1 MTNWHPGERPPDDG
15 AGLPLPTLPAT
26 PAMSGY
32 RALRDVLRKLTFRHA
47 ADALRAPVPAQSTQA
62 LFGTLP
68 KAETDEGFRVL
79 DGLWFPARGG
89 LWQRVDRAYVQ
100 DCGARWLASGHPR
113 AMDAAAVVTVLE
125 SVLLDDPMGLRR
137 IVLWELCCRLV
148 DGAAERNAGASHAP
162 PSAAHAVALGVH
174 RGEAAL
180 LVDAIAAAR
189 FPAAG
194 PARDA
199 AETLDDIW
207 PGPLLREA
215 ERLAQQIPAAP
226 ADHVL
231 GALLDTLHA
240 RSAAVRQLTLTAQKL
255 ADRGDLRAAA
265 DAWLGALRQA
275 RDDVDAQAGLLRVA
289 ALLADEPYA
298 PPESQVTAEVGNRS
312 VRLAWHAPSRGRDTV
327 TYRVLRYP
335 DDAPED
341 AVEVASG
348 SAALTAVDP
357 DPPAGRTLRYA
368 VFPMRPHR
376 IAGVPRV
383 TGPVLITPDVT
394 ELRAEA
400 VPDGVR
406 LRWRPD
412 PAALQVGVVRTVAG
426 DSGPGQ
432 PVFSE
437 HEQLLDTPLAVGL
450 YVYEV
455 HCCYS
460 GPDGRLVRSPG
471 RTITARVERWPSPVE
486 DLAVRH
492 LDDGRVRITWRP
504 PARGDAHLVPW
515 FAHPVP
521 PGADVSAHVGR
532 LAPPDGAPP
541 TCVDVLPPPRERLR
555 MTAVSVLGDRAV
567 SGPNVVVE
575 RQGEVRDLE
584 VRRVAADRAE
594 LRFDWPEPAVLTL
607 ISWEDGVRGGERR
620 VARSQHLAG
629 QAVALQVSTAECRFT
644 VTALPRPDAV
654 AIGAPSAR
662 AVLPAAPPPLPTVQ
676 PTPAPWWR
684 AWWRRWR
691 TRQPAAPLQGP
702 SGGPASGGPA
712 SGGL

>member
-15 AGLPLPTLPAT
+15 AGLPLPALPAT

-32 RALRDVLRKLTFRHA
+32 RALRDALRKLSFRHA

-68 KAETDEGFRVL
+68 KAATDDGFRVL

-89 LWQRVDRAYVQ
+89 LWQRADRAYVR
-100 DCGARWLASGHPR
+100 DCGERWLASGHPR
-113 AMDAAAVVTVLE
+113 ATDAAAVVTVLE
-125 SVLLDDPMGLRR
+125 SVLAEDPMGLRR

-148 DGAAERNAGASHAP
+148 DGTAKRRAEAAHAP
-162 PSAAHAVALGVH
+162 PSVAHAVALGVH
-174 RGEAAL
+174 HSEAGL
-180 LVDAIAAAR
+180 LVNAVAAAR

-194 PARDA
+194 AARDA
-199 AETLDDIW
+199 AETLADIW

-215 ERLAQQIPAAP
+215 ERLAQQIPASP

-231 GALLDTLHA
+231 ASLMGTLHA

-275 RDDVDAQAGLLRVA
+275 RDDLDAQAGLLRVA
-289 ALLADEPYA
+289 ALLADEPSA
-298 PPESQVTAEVGNRS
+298 PRESRVAAEVEDRT
-312 VRLAWHAPSRGRDTV
+312 VRLSWHAPSGGRDTV

-335 DDAPED
+335 DDAPESP
-341 AVEVASG
+341 VEVSAG
-348 SAALTAVDP
+348 SAGLTAVDP
-357 DPPAGRTLRYA
+357 DPPAGRPLRYA
-368 VFPMRPHR
+368 VFPMLPHR

-383 TGPVLITPDVT
+383 TAPVLITPDVA
-394 ELRAEA
+394 ELRADA

-412 PAALQVGVVRTVAG
+412 PAALQVSVVRTAAG
-426 DSGPGQ
+426 EHGPGQ
-432 PVFSE
+432 RVFSE
-437 HEQLLDTPLAVGL
+437 HEQLLDAPLAVGL

-455 HCCYS
+455 RCCYS
-460 GPDGRLVRSPG
+460 GPTGRLVWSPG
-471 RTITARVERWPSPVE
+471 RTATARVERWPSPVE
-486 DLAVRH
+486 ELAVRH

-504 PARGDAHLVPW
+504 PARGEGHLVPW

-521 PGADVSAHVGR
+521 PGADVSEHVGR
-532 LAPPDGAPP
+532 LAPSDGAPP
-541 TCVDVLPPPRERLR
+541 SCVDVLPPPRERLR

-567 SGPNVVVE
+567 AGPNVVVE

-620 VARSQHLAG
+620 VARSQHVSG
-629 QAVALQVSTAECRFT
+629 RAVALQVSPAQCRFT

-662 AVLPAAPPPLPTVQ
+662 AVLPAAPPPSPTLP
-676 PTPAPWWR
+676 PTPTPWWR
-684 AWWRRWR
+684 TWWQRWR
-691 TRQPAAPLQGP
+691 TRQPTTTA
-702 SGGPASGGPA
+702 
-712 SGGL
+712 